1 MISTLT
7 ECLTFKYKSSSI
19 QLQYNFIYSCSI
31 FILCVL
37 FPFSVIQLDNADD
50 VEITFEEVDDQCSD
64 IGCIEKEGVD
74 FHIES
79 RETIDLSDQVVFM
92 SLP

>member
-1 MISTLT
+1 M
-7 ECLTFKYKSSSI
+7 F
-19 QLQYNFIYSCSI
+19 
-31 FILCVL
+31 
-37 FPFSVIQLDNADD
+37 QLDNADD

-79 RETIDLSDQVVFM
+79 RETIDLSDKVMPYTLLVSFIGAENSAIFSTACVFYDVIM
-92 SLP
+92 IENEVYF

>member
-1 MISTLT
+1 M
-7 ECLTFKYKSSSI
+7 F
-19 QLQYNFIYSCSI
+19 
-31 FILCVL
+31 
-37 FPFSVIQLDNADD
+37 QLDNADD

-79 RETIDLSDQVVFM
+79 RETIDLSDKVMPYTLLVSFIGAENSAILSTA
-92 SLP
+92 SLFHDVNMIENEVYF